1 MTQMTQSDWAD
12 ILWVAITVIATTSI
26 TQNIVGFRLNRT
38 ERMIED
44 LAKQMTEHTE
54 LLKRVA
60 RGEEK

>member
-12 ILWVAITVIATTSI
+12 ILWTAITVIATTSI

-38 ERMIED
+38 ERMIEE
-44 LAKQMTEHTE
+44 LSEKMTEHTE

-60 RGEEK
+60 RGEEE

>member
-26 TQNIVGFRLNRT
+26 TQNIIGFRLNRT

-44 LAKQMTEHTE
+44 LAKQMAEHTE

-60 RGEEK
+60 RGEEE

>member
-44 LAKQMTEHTE
+44 LAKKMDEHTE

-60 RGEEK
+60 RGGGE